1 MENYD
6 QMMRAV
12 AYFTFKY
19 GRIDWL
25 ESNNEYWLTQDARL
39 RTDFHITSGFQ
50 LNEIEIF
57 KSKKHMK
64 EYYKKAGIPAVEC
77 YKIGS
82 REGCFHAKKWLS
94 NCSKAR

>member
-25 ESNNEYWLTQDARL
+25 ESNNEYWLTQDA
-39 RTDFHITSGFQ
+39 DCAQ
-50 LNEIEIF
+50 IF
-57 KSKKHMK
+57 IS
-64 EYYKKAGIPAVEC
+64 PVVF
-77 YKIGS
+77 S
-82 REGCFHAKKWLS
+82 
-94 NCSKAR
+94 

>member
-1 MENYD
+1 
-6 QMMRAV
+6 MMRAV

-57 KSKKHMK
+57 KSKKHM
-64 EYYKKAGIPAVEC
+64 EGNYYKKGRYSGGWSVTKLAL
-77 YKIGS
+77 
-82 REGCFHAKKWLS
+82 AKVAFRLQQSMAIQIVVKPE
-94 NCSKAR
+94 